1 MSSAKYKIDFGK
13 DEKALVVSDIH
24 LRLPITPEL
33 AMIQKSLVERV
44 DKLNKHKDA
53 TLFLNGDVFEL
64 WEKPAQDVE
73 DIIIGFDYLTQAIK
87 EFAASKNHRVVFV
100 IGNHDEAIST
110 NQSYKRA
117 LQKYWSAKVC
127 SSVELSL
134 EDRKIQIEHGHEFDP
149 YNQTMAEA
157 GKTHG
162 KNLVQSTLPRLIKA
176 VPSVFSGIGD
186 VVNRAELPCYA
197 ISRLMYKIVVPIV
210 LPLSLAASIYFL
222 YSTGDR
228 RWLWA
233 FCLVWLAVWA
243 LVIVLDWVLESI
255 ADLTFGG
262 GSKYLKKLDEYQKQ
276 KGFDLLILGHTHLGG
291 VWKREGYSYANSG
304 CNDVIVKSRYGYLGI
319 YKFPRFVQMS
329 GINLDGSKKD
339 LAKYQEKIVSLVK

>member
-1 MSSAKYKIDFGK
+1 MPGTTYKIKFGRN
-13 DEKALVVSDIH
+13 EKALVVSDIH

-33 AMIQKSLVERV
+33 AMIQKSLAERV
-44 DKLNKHKDA
+44 DKLNKHKVA
-53 TLFLNGDVFEL
+53 TLILNGDIFEL
-64 WEKPAQDVE
+64 WEKPVQDVE
-73 DIIIGFDYLTQAIK
+73 DIILGFEALTKSIEK
-87 EFAASKNHRVVFV
+87 FASKKSHRVVFTV
-100 IGNHDEAIST
+100 GNHDEAINT
-110 NQSYKRA
+110 NSSYKKA
-117 LQKYWSAKVC
+117 LQKLWGAKVC
-127 SSVELSL
+127 NSIDLSL
-134 EDRKIQIEHGHEFDP
+134 EGQKVRIEHGHEFDP
-149 YNQTMAEA
+149 YNQTTTEA

-162 KNLVQSTLPRLIKA
+162 KSLVQSTLPRLVKA
-176 VPSVFSGIGD
+176 IPLVFSGIGD

-222 YSTGDR
+222 YSTGDI

-276 KGFDLLILGHTHLGG
+276 KGFDLLVLGHTHLGG

-339 LAKYQEKIVSLVK
+339 LAKYEEKIVSLVK